1 MDQVFEMD
9 QDLPYNE
16 SELLAKVASGEQKA
30 FTVLVDYYWNKVYSH
45 ALAYSKSVSRAQ
57 EITQDVFLKVWHKR
71 EGLTEVRDFKSYLFI
86 LGKRHIISS
95 MRKKLESLT
104 AEDLLDER
112 EDVYNPDGQL
122 EYKET
127 WNRIQEGIEKLPAV
141 RKGIFKMS
149 RFEGLSYEEIA
160 TSRNISKNTVKEHIV
175 LALNFLRTYIYFNK
189 DYPVILVA
197 FMLLL

>member
-1 MDQVFEMD
+1 MD
-9 QDLPYNE
+9 QDLAYNE
-16 SELLAKVASGEQKA
+16 SELLAKVASGDQKA
-30 FTVLVDYYWNKVYSH
+30 FTVLVDHCWNKVYSH

-71 EGLTEVRDFKSYLFI
+71 GVLTEVRDFKSYLFI
-86 LGKRHIISS
+86 LGRHLIISS

-104 AEDLLDER
+104 GEDLLEER
-112 EDVYNPDGQL
+112 EDAYTPDRQL

-149 RFEGLSYEEIA
+149 RLEGLSYEEIA
-160 TSRNISKNTVKEHIV
+160 RSSNISKNTVKEHIV
-175 LALNFLRTYIYFNK
+175 LSLNFLRTYIYFNK
-189 DYPVILVA
+189 DYPVILIA
-197 FMLLL
+197 FILLL